1 MVPERQRDGLRRE
14 FREVDADLLSWS
26 DDRVCWC
33 SDLSRFVQIIPVGD
47 GNLQSPSRRLRAIPM
62 LSNCLSR
69 LSRHNVGAA
78 RSGVVARMFS
88 RYPDG
93 ASDGLALALCAR
105 G

>member
-1 MVPERQRDGLRRE
+1 MGRE

-26 DDRVCWC
+26 ADRVCWC

-47 GNLQSPSRRLRAIPM
+47 GNLQSPSRRLRVIPM
-62 LSNCLSR
+62 LSICPLR

-78 RSGVVARMFS
+78 QSDVVARMFS

-93 ASDGLALALCAR
+93 ARDGLALAMWAR